1 MSVRKTIFITGASR
15 GVGLSIAKHFAKM
28 GWNIAFVAKT
38 VEPNPKLPGTLHTA
52 AAEIKA
58 AGANEVLA
66 IPCNVRDLD
75 ALKAA
80 IVQTGEKFGKIDV
93 LINNASAL
101 YMLKTMDLD
110 EKYYN
115 LMSEVIVRSSLFAA
129 KYAQPYLT
137 RSDNPHII
145 NIAPKPALLTK
156 WFKGHT
162 AYTIFKFASGMMVTG
177 LADEMKEFNIGV
189 NALWPATLLNT
200 AAVKNL
206 LGGDTSIQHSRHPEI
221 MADAVGLIVSKPS
234 SYTGNYLLDDVV
246 VAEGGMDVA
255 SYSVTPGNTLIPDL
269 YVETPIQ
276 A

>member
-1 MSVRKTIFITGASR
+1 MSTRKTIFITGASR
-15 GVGLSIAKHFAKM
+15 GVGLAIAKRFAKD
-28 GWNIAFVAKT
+28 GANIAFVAKT
-38 VEPNPKLPGTLHTA
+38 VEPNPKLPGTLQTA

-58 AGANEVLA
+58 AGAHEVLA

-80 IVQTGEKFGKIDV
+80 IIQTGEKFGKIDI

-115 LMSEVIVRSSLFAA
+115 LMSEVIVRSSLFAS
-129 KYAQPYLT
+129 KYATPYLAK
-137 RSDNPHII
+137 SDNPHII
-145 NIAPKPALLTK
+145 NIAPKPTLLTK

-162 AYTIFKFASGMMVTG
+162 AYTIFKFSSGMMVTG
-177 LADEMKEFNIGV
+177 LAEEMKEWKIAV

-221 MADAVGLIVSKPS
+221 MADAVHIITSKPS
-234 SYTGNYLLDDVV
+234 GYTGNYLLDEDVV
-246 VAEGGMDVA
+246 RETGADLLG
-255 SYSVTPGNTLIPDL
+255 YSVTPGNTLIPDL
-269 YVETPIQ
+269 YVETPTQ
-276 A
+276 G